1 MLIKSIIS
9 FVVAVFL
16 EFTVYSPVQ
25 NAVFGSLLD
34 VAASGGVPWHIIL
47 LLRIGFF
54 IIGFAGTFTLLLL
67 IPGIR
72 EL

>member
-25 NAVFGSLLD
+25 NAIFNSLLD
-34 VAASGGVPWHIIL
+34 VAETTLPWYTTL
-47 LLRIGFF
+47 LLRVGFF
-54 IIGFAGTFTLLLL
+54 IIGFAGTFTLLML